1 MREVH
6 ADLLQGE
13 ARPKFKE
20 RRHEVHSSFLYESLD
35 GRCSFTLLEHALYFP
50 CKRKRLFQCAALGR
64 LCPNVVPSMVGR
76 QLKGVIAVHLAKGT
90 FVVNNIP
97 HFVENVE
104 DDPNNFVHFVGDG
117 GLKTSG
123 CINIAVH
130 FVDTN

>member
-20 RRHEVHSSFLYESLD
+20 RRHEVHSGFLYESLD

-64 LCPNVVPSMVGR
+64 LCTNVVPIMVGR
-76 QLKGVIAVHLAKGT
+76 QLKGVIAVHLAKG
-90 FVVNNIP
+90 VNNI
-97 HFVENVE
+97 HIL
-104 DDPNNFVHFVGDG
+104 
-117 GLKTSG
+117 LKMLRMIQTTL
-123 CINIAVH
+123 CILLVMVVSRL
-130 FVDTN
+130 VDASTLACILLTH